1 MLPEP
6 ATTLCPM
13 GSSAICASLNAYII
27 DPDSTESPHPFIA
40 STNPVRNIVTSSSKI
55 SEAVS
60 FLTAADSDHFMN
72 VFSVGSENL
81 IGSLR
86 TENEVVSVTLY
97 LQDRKTDRA
106 SMNGNASDPMLH
118 PEKVL
123 AAVTKD
129 GILEIFPAPF
139 TFGGSSSSKESE
151 SLKSRLKQMTRKA
164 AAQIRFTRPEKSA
177 AIVPLVDAEFYGDYV
192 TMAWVEGGV
201 NPIFGREQWRNEVTG
216 SLSFTGTKEVVKA
229 KSGPGIGAVVMN
241 GVKDM
246 GKSYVDE
253 SRTVVAK
260 GGVAEDL
267 PMATGEREVIDISSG
282 VEESE
287 FDGEMLPVPVTP
299 NTKSVDGDVEMEDAE
314 PTASNGEAAGG
325 KGLQLVEDTEEPS
338 FGDIIRA
345 NASEPVNVQATFED
359 PTARSLAPV
368 GERHLNLP
376 SGMTLSTVLTQ
387 ALRTNDVNLLE
398 TCFHERNL
406 STVRA
411 TIERLDSSLAAVL
424 VQKLAERLYSRPG
437 RAGGMMVWIQWT
449 AVAHGGYIAS
459 QPDVMKKLTELRRV
473 VDDRANSL
481 QALLKLKGKLDM
493 LEAQMNLRK
502 SMQARSKSAHAV
514 DEDDEE
520 GVIYVEGQEESDSED
535 AEVMKSLMP
544 AKSKGR
550 IPDVQDENIDQ
561 SESEDEDDEE
571 DEMPTTINGIID
583 GSEDESSGS
592 EDVGF
597 LDDEAS
603 STDQDSGDEAS
614 EDDVNHDDVDSLDSD
629 NSSEFEEAPLV
640 KRAKKEKQSNGLG
653 VKRR

>member
-6 ATTLCPM
+6 ATTLAPM

-40 STNPVRNIVTSSSKI
+40 STNPVRSIITPRSKI
-55 SEAVS
+55 SEAAS

-72 VFSVGSENL
+72 VFNVGSGKS

-86 TENEVVSVTLY
+86 TENEVVSVKLY
-97 LQDRKTDRA
+97 LQGSKIDKA
-106 SMNGNASDPMLH
+106 FINGNASDPMIH
-118 PEKVL
+118 PEEVL
-123 AAVTKD
+123 AAVNKD
-129 GILEIFPAPF
+129 GVLEIFPAPF

-151 SLKSRLKQMTRKA
+151 SLKSRMKQMTRRA
-164 AAQIRFTRPEKSA
+164 AAQIIVTRPENSA

-192 TMAWVEGGV
+192 AMAWVEGGV
-201 NPIFGREQWRNEVTG
+201 NPIFGREQWRDEVTG
-216 SLSFTGTKEVVKA
+216 GLLFTGTKEVVRA
-229 KSGPGIGAVVMN
+229 KSGSGIGAVVMN

-246 GKSYVDE
+246 GKSHVDE
-253 SRTVVAK
+253 SRTVIAK

-267 PMATGEREVIDISSG
+267 PVATGEPEVIDISSG
-282 VEESE
+282 VEESD
-287 FDGEMLPVPVTP
+287 FDEEMLPVPVTP
-299 NTKSVDGDVEMEDAE
+299 DTKLVVGDVEMEDAE
-314 PTASNGEAAGG
+314 PAAANGKAAVG
-325 KGLQLVEDTEEPS
+325 KAQVEGTEEPS
-338 FGDIIRA
+338 FGDMIRA
-345 NASEPVNVQATFED
+345 NAREPVNVQATFD
-359 PTARSLAPV
+359 NPNAQSLAPV
-368 GERHLNLP
+368 GERQLSLP
-376 SGMTLSTVLTQ
+376 SGMTLGTVLTQ

-437 RAGGMMVWIQWT
+437 RAGGLMVWIQWT
-449 AVAHGGYIAS
+449 AVAHGGYIAGH
-459 QPDVMKKLTELRRV
+459 PDVMKKLFELRRV

-502 SMQARSKSAHAV
+502 SMQARSKSAHAL

-535 AEVMKSLMP
+535 GKAMKSVTP

-550 IPDVQDENIDQ
+550 ATNVQEEDTDQ
-561 SESEDEDDEE
+561 SESEDDDDEE
-571 DEMPTTINGIID
+571 DEMLATTNGIMD
-583 GSEDESSGS
+583 GTEDESSGS

-614 EDDVNHDDVDSLDSD
+614 EDDINHDDVDSLDSD
-629 NSSEFEEAPLV
+629 ISSELEEAPLA
-640 KRAKKEKQSNGLG
+640 KRPKKQKQSNGLA
-653 VKRR
+653 VKER